1 MAPLPVT
8 AAQALLTSLANNGR
22 QLLDPR
28 GDFLFDPAG
37 FIADP
42 EPPFITSRPAKAI
55 ARAACRSWARQTGE
69 STNPAADRLY
79 SEVCGPYLDS
89 IGEGV
94 EGGTIGPPFQ
104 GGQCND
110 TYIVTISRT
119 NPQGGDD
126 GNIFRRTAGP
136 IVGLRQIPTP
146 NNPGSITW
154 QLGSSSALAN
164 IQTCALV
171 PPTGFAWRTIASV
184 AVGNVWSIVSV
195 QNCQNPS
202 DNCGNP
208 PPEYERP
215 RPPIVLPPITP
226 IFIDL
231 PDIGPVEVNV
241 NVDAEGLINV
251 ESPTLNV
258 EVNLPAPGTPDPTDS
273 GDGGGVVPPP
283 GTPGPQADTGDGGTA
298 EGEAPEGQELV
309 GVQVEV
315 LEFPIGANRF
325 QNNLAEPFRGIGY
338 VRMGYPNRLAIDVSA
353 GVVIS
358 PQFFLAPVRGLTN
371 WEVRANV
378 GFINRVTPFYRELPT

>member
-94 EGGTIGPPFQ
+94 EGGAIGPPFQ
-104 GGQCND
+104 GGQCPEVYVAELRNFG
-110 TYIVTISRT
+110 
-119 NPQGGDD
+119 PD
-126 GNIFRRTAGP
+126 GLPNGVQNFFRRFRGP
-136 IVGLRQIPTP
+136 LTGFRTIPVEG
-146 NNPGSITW
+146 NPGQV
-154 QLGSSSALAN
+154 QLQIGVHSNLLVASTCGS
-164 IQTCALV
+164 V
-171 PPTGFAWRTIASV
+171 TGSGFRWVTLSTGPEGSTTRLIGLTPCGA
-184 AVGNVWSIVSV
+184 
-195 QNCQNPS
+195 

-215 RPPIVLPPITP
+215 RPTITLPPITP

-258 EVNLPAPGTPDPTDS
+258 EVNLPAPGTPDPMD
-273 GDGGGVVPPP
+273 GGEGGGVVPPP
-283 GTPGPQADTGDGGTA
+283 GTPGPQADTGNGGTA
-298 EGEAPEGQELV
+298 EGQAPEGQELV
-309 GVQVEV
+309 GVQVEI

-338 VRMGYPNRLAIDVSA
+338 VRMGYPNRLAVDVSA

-378 GFINRVTPFYRELPT
+378 GFINRVTPFYRELPS